1 MSDKQI
7 GSMVME
13 DIGTGEVVVMIHGL
27 GGTSNSFQPM
37 MKSLSGYRVVRPD
50 LPGAGRSNLKP
61 GKPGLDGLMSAVMDC
76 LNAANIKRA
85 HFVGHSMGTL
95 ICQHI
100 VVKFPELV
108 QSLVLFGPILE
119 PPVAARQALI
129 DRAATARTDGMAGIA
144 DMVANS
150 SLSNSSRSEN
160 PVTAAF
166 VRESL
171 MRQDGKGYAKHCEAL
186 SKAQAANHAEIH
198 CPTLLVAGA
207 NDLVAPVKMAR
218 ELKNKIDKAKL
229 EIIPDIGHWIMI
241 EACERSANLLR
252 AHLDNFSD

>member
-27 GGTSNSFQPM
+27 GGTSYSFQPM

-95 ICQHI
+95 ICQH
-100 VVKFPELV
+100 L
-108 QSLVLFGPILE
+108 LFGPILE

-150 SLSNSSRSEN
+150 SLSNSSRSAN